1 VVLFTSLIS
10 GITGGLLLATRTQTQ
25 SACDVFQSVALKP
38 RYNLWV
44 LAVFSTTVPL
54 SSTSALPCQVFHV
67 FQSRLGF
74 WVFSPDFQYYLA
86 AFHRSFITIS
96 ITAVVS
102 MACKKQLT
110 QYFFYIINKM
120 LVFVLFQ
127 ALWTW
132 PVPQLA
138 DKIPD

>member
-1 VVLFTSLIS
+1 MS
-10 GITGGLLLATRTQTQ
+10 GF
-25 SACDVFQSVALKP
+25 SCFSV
-38 RYNLWV
+38 
-44 LAVFSTTVPL
+44 
-54 SSTSALPCQVFHV
+54 SSGF
-67 FQSRLGF
+67 LG
-74 WVFSPDFQYYLA
+74 FSPDFQYYLA
-86 AFHRSFITIS
+86 AFHRSFIAIS
-96 ITAVVS
+96 IRAVVS